1 MARACRGLAALVLA
15 PPSPRQGWP
24 SGDVD
29 GACAHGYSCVGV
41 DER

>member
-15 PPSPRQGWP
+15 LAFAAPGLGL
-24 SGDVD
+24 GDVD